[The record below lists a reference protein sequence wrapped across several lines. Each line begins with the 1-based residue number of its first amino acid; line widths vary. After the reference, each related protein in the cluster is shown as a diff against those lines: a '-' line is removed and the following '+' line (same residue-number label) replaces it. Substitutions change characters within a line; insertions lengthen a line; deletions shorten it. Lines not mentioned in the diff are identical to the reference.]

1 MKNLLLIMGLTIATA
16 GTGSAQEKLA
26 AIKEKTT
33 LSWLGEKVIGQHTG
47 TVDIKSGH
55 LTWLD
60 NKIASGEFVIDMTSI
75 KSDENLDKLVGHLK
89 SEDFFGVDNHPES
102 RLEITESTPFDKGTG
117 TVKGKLTIKN
127 ITHPV
132 EFRASM
138 QKDEE
143 GHWFYANIV
152 IDRSKYNVRY
162 GSGSFFD
169 NLGDKT
175 IYDEFKLKV
184 NLFVGKS

>member
-1 MKNLLLIMGLTIATA
+1 MALATATA
-16 GTGSAQEKLA
+16 GTLSGQEKLIA
-26 AIKEKTT
+26 SKDKTT
-33 LSWLGEKVIGQHTG
+33 LSWLGEKVVGQHSG
-47 TVDIKSGH
+47 TIDIKSGH
-55 LTWLD
+55 LTWLG
-60 NKIASGEFVIDMTSI
+60 NKIASGEFVIDMPSI
-75 KSDENLDKLVGHLK
+75 KSDEKLDRLVGHLK

-102 RLEITESTPFDKGTG
+102 RLEITDSTPFDKGTG

-132 EFRASM
+132 EFRATV
-138 QKDEE
+138 QKAEE
-143 GHWFYANIV
+143 GHWFYANLV
-152 IDRSKYNVRY
+152 IDRSKYNIRY

-175 IYDEFKLKV
+175 IYDEFKIKV

>member
-1 MKNLLLIMGLTIATA
+1 MALTIATA
-16 GTGSAQEKLA
+16 GTAPGQEKYA
-26 AIKEKTT
+26 ANNEKTT
-33 LSWLGEKVIGQHTG
+33 LSWLGEKIIGQHSG
-47 TVDIKSGH
+47 TIDIKSGH
-55 LTWLD
+55 ITWLD
-60 NKIASGEFVIDMTSI
+60 NKIESGEFVIDMTSI
-75 KSDENLDKLVGHLK
+75 KSDENLDKLIGHLK
-89 SEDFFGVDNHPES
+89 SEDFFGVDKYPES
-102 RLEITESTPFDKGTG
+102 KLEITESTPFDKGTG
-117 TVKGKLTIKN
+117 TVKGLLTIKN

-132 EFRASM
+132 EFRATM

-143 GHWFYANIV
+143 GQWFYANIV
-152 IDRSKYNVRY
+152 IDRSKYNVRF